1 MAAIAVLLLAL
12 LPQTAPPIADVS
24 YKKIAITEPDVQEAV
39 KVVFAKR
46 KGTLISAERHSISG
60 DNLRLCVSMN
70 RSTSYEFARIVL
82 SRDTR
87 KKGWNVEVWSW
98 GSCGR

>member
-1 MAAIAVLLLAL
+1 MYAIAVLLLAL
-12 LPQTAPPIADVS
+12 LPQAAPPAPDLS

-46 KGTLISAERHSISG
+46 RGTLVSAERHISA
-60 DNLRLCVSMN
+60 DNLRLCITMN
-70 RSTSYEFARIVL
+70 RSSSYEFALINL
-82 SRDTR
+82 SRDT
-87 KKGWNVEVWSW
+87 KKKRWNVDVWSW

>member
-1 MAAIAVLLLAL
+1 MYAIAVLLLAL
-12 LPQTAPPIADVS
+12 MPQTTPTIADVP
-24 YKKIAITEPDVQEAV
+24 YKKIAITEPDVQDAV

-46 KGTLISAERHSISG
+46 KGTLIWAERHSISG

-70 RSTSYEFARIVL
+70 RSSSYEFARVVL
-82 SRDTR
+82 SRDT
-87 KKGWNVEVWSW
+87 KKKRWNVDVWSW